1 MSSNTF
7 ELDQR
12 LEQDSVLIGAL
23 PLCQIRLMN
32 DCQYPW
38 LILVPQVPET
48 SEIIDLSEAD
58 QATLMLESALTGQIL
73 TKYFGP
79 GKLNVAALGN
89 VVNQLHIHYIMR
101 YTDDAA
107 WPAPVWGVKP
117 MLSYEEA
124 HLQDRVSLLKEA
136 FFGQN

>member
-7 ELDQR
+7 QLDQR
-12 LEQDSVLIGAL
+12 LEHDSVLIGAL
-23 PLCQIRLMN
+23 PLCQVRLMN

-38 LILVPQVPET
+38 LVLVPQVPET
-48 SEIIDLSEAD
+48 TEVIDLSEND

-89 VVNQLHIHYIMR
+89 VVSQLHIHYIMR
-101 YTDDAA
+101 YPDDVA

-117 MLSYEEA
+117 MLPYEDES
-124 HLQDRVSLLKEA
+124 LKERVSLLKEA
-136 FFGQN
+136 FFGQE